1 MKILH
6 FVALLFFAASSAFCQ
21 ESKSIYKEETPFTKK
36 LEFLWT
42 GKSGNS
48 FDYPAHIDGNTL
60 FVVNSI
66 DNSEGEG
73 QVFAYNKSNGNIL
86 WKSEKQEGL
95 PLKDLVIDGNEI
107 FFTTRRNIVS
117 IDKSTGKTNWTF
129 YNPYSMMLGS
139 SAGVFSDVIIAA
151 TSDNNVFAVSRKTHE
166 LAWEIEVTEIA
177 TPDLYKYNNAM
188 IFSDDEE
195 AVYSIDSKT
204 GKINWAYKKETAS
217 EMVIEGNKAY
227 LGNGGRSLVCLNLDT
242 GKPIW
247 NTDIKDGNPYV
258 NGTKYFCASDFSSK
272 PLIIGNTVYAG
283 DYTHTVAAFD
293 KMNGKLLWK
302 DYYPDLTRSE
312 IINFN
317 GKLLLSSEIAITL
330 LDLNG
335 KIVEKYKVPTS
346 SVPKDMPNNISID
359 PDTKKVFMTNEN
371 GQIFCVKL

>member
-1 MKILH
+1 MK
-6 FVALLFFAASSAFCQ
+6 FFQLLVFFFLVNTVFFQ
-21 ESKSIYKEETPFTKK
+21 ESEHIYKEEVPFTKK

-48 FDYPAHIDGNTL
+48 FDYPAHIDGNML
-60 FVVNSI
+60 YVVNSI
-66 DNSEGEG
+66 DNSEGKG
-73 QVFAYNKSNGNIL
+73 QVFAYNKSNGNLI

-117 IDKSTGKTNWTF
+117 IDKETGKTNWTF

-139 SAGVFSDVIIAA
+139 SAGVFPDVVIAA
-151 TSDNNVFAVSRKTHE
+151 SADNSVFAVSRKTHE
-166 LAWEIEVTEIA
+166 LAWEIELTEIA
-177 TPDLYKYNNAM
+177 TPDLYKYKNAM

-217 EMVIEGNKAY
+217 EIVIEGNKAY
-227 LGNGGRSLVCLNLDT
+227 LGNGGRSLVCLNLDN
-242 GKPIW
+242 GQPIW
-247 NTDIKDGNPYV
+247 STDIKDGNPYV

-272 PLIIGNTVYAG
+272 PLIIGNAVCAG

-293 KMNGKLLWK
+293 KTNGKLLWK
-302 DYYPDLTRSE
+302 DYYPDLNRSE
-312 IINFN
+312 IINYN

-335 KIVEKYKVPTS
+335 KIVEKYKIPAN
-346 SVPKDMPNNISID
+346 SVPKDMPNNVSID
-359 PDTKKVFMTNEN
+359 PKTKYIFMTNEN